1 MALKS
6 PYWLQI
12 YLVNKC
18 YQFVDYDMGWFSKNR
33 TYMGLK
39 EIIKEN
45 GIKQSW
51 IAKKLGISAPYLSLI
66 LNRKRRLTENMED
79 NFNLLI
85 ERIKGE
91 RR

>member
-1 MALKS
+1 
-6 PYWLQI
+6 
-12 YLVNKC
+12 
-18 YQFVDYDMGWFSKNR
+18 MGWFSRNR
-33 TYMGLK
+33 TYMELR
-39 EIIKEN
+39 EVIKEN

-66 LNRKRRLTENMED
+66 LNRKRRLTEEMEND
-79 NFNLLI
+79 FSLLL

>member
-1 MALKS
+1 MELRE
-6 PYWLQI
+6 L
-12 YLVNKC
+12 
-18 YQFVDYDMGWFSKNR
+18 
-33 TYMGLK
+33 
-39 EIIKEN
+39 IKEN

-66 LNRKRRLTENMED
+66 LNRKRRLTEEMEND
-79 NFNLLI
+79 FSLLL

>member
-1 MALKS
+1 
-6 PYWLQI
+6 
-12 YLVNKC
+12 
-18 YQFVDYDMGWFSKNR
+18 MGWFSKNR
-33 TYMGLK
+33 TYMELI
-39 EIIKEN
+39 EVIREN

-66 LNRKRRLTENMED
+66 LNRKRRLTEEMEND
-79 NFNLLI
+79 FSLLL

>member
-1 MALKS
+1 
-6 PYWLQI
+6 
-12 YLVNKC
+12 
-18 YQFVDYDMGWFSKNR
+18 MGWFSKNR
-33 TYMGLK
+33 AYMELR

-51 IAKKLGISAPYLSLI
+51 IAVRLGISASYLSLI
-66 LNRKRRLTENMED
+66 LNRKRRLTEEIENSL
-79 NFNLLI
+79 NLVI